1 MAASV
6 VIVTLRRTA
15 VTASVVVGGLR
26 RHIAVAVSLVIAAL
40 GVLTLASPAEGQT
53 LTQDEALAL
62 AFGSADV
69 ERRTA
74 FLDDTQM
81 ETARELAGP
90 RIRIEQGV
98 LPYYVATDGGAP
110 VGVAYFDAHRVRTLQ
125 EVLMVV
131 VDPEGRVDRV
141 ETVSFREPPEYR
153 APDGWVDQF
162 LGRGLDDEL
171 SLRGEIA
178 PMTGATLTANAVT
191 AAVRRVLALHH
202 VIDPFG
208 SRAPMSGSVKRSPS

>member
-1 MAASV
+1 
-6 VIVTLRRTA
+6 
-15 VTASVVVGGLR
+15 
-26 RHIAVAVSLVIAAL
+26 VA
-40 GVLTLASPAEGQT
+40 GQT
-53 LTQDEALAL
+53 LTQDEALAV

-74 FLDDTQM
+74 FLDEGQL
-81 ETARELAGP
+81 EAARELAGTGV
-90 RIRIEQGV
+90 RIEQTV
-98 LPYYVATDGGAP
+98 LPYYVATADGSP

-131 VDPEGRVDRV
+131 VDPRGRVQRV

-162 LGRGLDDEL
+162 LGRELDHEL

-178 PMTGATLTANAVT
+178 PMTGATLTANAVA
-191 AAVRRVLALHH
+191 AAVRRVLALHR
-202 VIDPFG
+202 VIEPFG
-208 SRAPMSGSVKRSPS
+208 PGEPVPPVENGPKHRSEGESRSLP

>member
-1 MAASV
+1 MSRV
-6 VIVTLRRTA
+6 A
-15 VTASVVVGGLR
+15 VTASVV
-26 RHIAVAVSLVIAAL
+26 AA
-40 GVLTLASPAEGQT
+40 TLAAPAYGQT
-53 LTQDEALAL
+53 LTQDEALTL

-74 FLDDTQM
+74 FLDDGQI

-90 RIRIEQGV
+90 PVRIEQAV

-131 VDPEGRVDRV
+131 VDPEGRVERV
-141 ETVSFREPPEYR
+141 EIVSFREPPEYR
-153 APDGWVDQF
+153 APEGWMEQF
-162 LGRGLDDEL
+162 LGRTLDDDL
-171 SLRGEIA
+171 SLRGGIA

-191 AAVRRVLALHH
+191 AAVRRILALHR
-202 VIDPFG
+202 VIEPFG
-208 SRAPMSGSVKRSPS
+208 PGKPS

>member
-1 MAASV
+1 M
-6 VIVTLRRTA
+6 RRVSRAA
-15 VTASVVVGGLR
+15 VTASVV
-26 RHIAVAVSLVIAAL
+26 AAAL
-40 GVLTLASPAEGQT
+40 AAPAGGQT

-74 FLDDTQM
+74 FLDEAQM
-81 ETARELAGP
+81 EKARELAGS
-90 RIRIEQGV
+90 RVRIEQGV

-110 VGVAYFDAHRVRTLQ
+110 IGVAYFDAHRVRTLQ

-131 VDPEGRVDRV
+131 VDPEGRVERV

-162 LGRGLDDEL
+162 VGRELDDEL

-191 AAVRRVLALHH
+191 RAVRRVLALHR
-202 VIDPFG
+202 VIEPFG
-208 SRAPMSGSVKRSPS
+208 TGETTRPVQKGKEPRNPGDHERRSPS